1 MQGLLWFLRL
11 CLAAL
16 VLVAALVALPVS
28 MAWSAAP
35 TIKSLAGETRPQSW
49 AEPLDERLNLYRIQP
64 NLYRSALPDNEAE
77 PMLKELGVTTV
88 INFYQRSDSA
98 WLHDPK
104 MRQIHLP
111 FHTDRVDDTDVIAA
125 LRSIRQSQELGSVL
139 IHCKHGQ
146 NRTGLIAALYRI
158 VYQGWSKEQA
168 LAEMRGGGFGGE
180 QRLDDAE
187 RYLQQVDIE
196 QLKIALEGGT
206 CSTSPLDLCAMKA
219 WIVDM
224 LKV

>member
-1 MQGLLWFLRL
+1 MQGLLWFFRLRL
-11 CLAAL
+11 AGL
-16 VLVAALVALPVS
+16 VLVAALVALPIS

-35 TIKSLAGETRPQSW
+35 TTQNLAGETRPQSW
-49 AEPLDERLNLYRIQP
+49 AKSLDKRLNLYRIQP
-64 NLYRSALPDNEAE
+64 NLYRSALPDSEAQ
-77 PMLKELGVTTV
+77 PMLKELGITTV

-98 WLHDPK
+98 WLHDPTV
-104 MRQIHLP
+104 RQIHLP

-180 QRLDDAE
+180 PRLGDAE

-196 QLKIALEGGT
+196 QLKTALESGA
-206 CSTSPLDLCAMKA
+206 CSTNPWALCAMKA
-219 WIVDM
+219 WLIDVFH
-224 LKV
+224 V

>member
-1 MQGLLWFLRL
+1 MQGLVWFLRL
-11 CLAAL
+11 CLSGL
-16 VLVAALVALPVS
+16 VLVAALVALPIN
-28 MAWSAAP
+28 MAWSATP
-35 TIKSLAGETRPQSW
+35 TMQSLSGETRPQSW
-49 AEPLDERLNLYRIQP
+49 AEPLDKHFNLYRIQSD
-64 NLYRSALPDNEAE
+64 LYRSALPDSEDQ
-77 PMLKELGVTTV
+77 PTLKELGVATV

-104 MRQIHLP
+104 VRQIHLP
-111 FHTDRVDDTDVIAA
+111 FHTDRVDDTDTIAA

-180 QRLDDAE
+180 QRLGDAE
-187 RYLQQVDIE
+187 RYLHQVDIE
-196 QLKIALEGGT
+196 QLKTALESGA
-206 CSTSPLDLCAMKA
+206 CSTNPLALCAMKA
-219 WIVDM
+219 WIIDVLNM
-224 LKV
+224 